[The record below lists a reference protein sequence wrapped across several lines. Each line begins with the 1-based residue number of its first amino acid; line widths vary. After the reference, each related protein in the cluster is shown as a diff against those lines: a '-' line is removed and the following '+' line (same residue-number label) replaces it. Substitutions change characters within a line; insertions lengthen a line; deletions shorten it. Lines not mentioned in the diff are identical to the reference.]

1 MANMKIAIRFWWK
14 ASNDGGDSLTIS
26 IAAVLVGATRQVMI
40 DDLAQKVGGLSKIA
54 GRRFGG
60 FAILGHAPIVEKTP
74 AYKEKSPQTA
84 AGSFLGSARE
94 LIFYESLFTGF
105 LNRRQGHDHN

>member
-1 MANMKIAIRFWWK
+1 M
-14 ASNDGGDSLTIS
+14 
-26 IAAVLVGATRQVMI
+26 V
-40 DDLAQKVGGLSKIA
+40 DDLAQKVRGLSNSA

-60 FAILGHAPIVEKTP
+60 FAILGHAPIVEKSP

-84 AGSFLGSARE
+84 AGSFLGSVRE

-105 LNRRQGHDHN
+105 LNRRQSHDHNQEGCCDEQA